1 MAESLSSDLAG
12 ASLDAEVPEALAE
25 PTRSKNLL
33 FMALYMAANMVI
45 GVGNITL
52 ASILLPEHIAILTST
67 GQTTIYSL
75 ILGLGALAA
84 VLTNPVVG
92 MFSDR
97 TTSRLGRRRPWYI
110 TGGVLTVVDIL
121 LMAHAASLLLLAIGY
136 VVLQIGIV
144 MILVTLSAI
153 LPDQVPVRQRA
164 TISALASG
172 PGVLLGGLV
181 GQILVAQVFTSIP
194 AAYTSLAITIA
205 VMVALF
211 LLVLR
216 EVPLPRQHS
225 QPLQMKQVSSMLQ
238 PLGRQ
243 DFALVW
249 VARCLIFLGYTTVVS
264 FMFFYL
270 QNVVQYVRLF
280 PGQTTAQGV
289 SLFFAV
295 NVASIILASVV
306 GGILSDKLQRRKV
319 FVIVASV
326 LMALGLL
333 LYAFFPTW
341 SMVLAGTVVMGCG
354 FGVYVAV
361 DLALASQVLPKAAD
375 RGKDIGIINAAIYVP
390 MILSPVVAGLTLS
403 LLHSFLALFV
413 LLAVGALIASVL
425 IVPIRSVR

>member
-12 ASLDAEVPEALAE
+12 ASLQVELPEALAE

-33 FMALYMAANMVI
+33 FMVLYMVANMVI

-52 ASILLPEHIAILTST
+52 ASLLLPEHIATLTST

-110 TGGVLTVVDIL
+110 AGGILTVVDIL
-121 LMAHAASLLLLAIGY
+121 LMAHAPSLLLLAIGY
-136 VVLQIGIV
+136 VVLQIGII
-144 MILVTLSAI
+144 MLLVALSAI
-153 LPDQVPVRQRA
+153 LPDQVPLRQRA
-164 TISALASG
+164 TISALAGG

-205 VMVALF
+205 IMVALF

-216 EVPLPRQHS
+216 EAPLPRQHS
-225 QPLQMKQVSSMLQ
+225 QPLQMKQVSGMLQ

-270 QNVVQYVRLF
+270 QNVVQYARLF
-280 PGQTTAQGV
+280 PRQTTAQGV

-295 NVASIILASVV
+295 NVASTILASMV

-341 SMVLAGTVVMGCG
+341 SMVLVGTAFLGVG
-354 FGVYVAV
+354 FGVYAGV
-361 DLALASQVLPKAAD
+361 DLALASQVLPAAAD
-375 RGKDIGIINAAIYVP
+375 RGKDMGIINAAIFVP

-403 LLHSFLALFV
+403 LLHSYLALFT
-413 LLAVGALIASVL
+413 LLALGALIASVL
-425 IVPIRSVR
+425 IVPIKSVR